1 MYVTLGRHHWE
12 EGSVSSSPRSPCAPL
27 QPVTPCP
34 GHPDLLL
41 SRHACSFW
49 NHTCSPPSSCAW
61 IPSHRPRVA
70 SEIQHVVALLLGVAR
85 LQPIVRAC
93 HALSSHSPEEG
104 RVGSSSLWVLRIKLL
119 LRSRICAQDSP
130 WSRLISLSPVS
141 GLGLLARVLS
151 VTL

>member
-49 NHTCSPPSSCAW
+49 NHTCSPPSSRAW

-93 HALSSHSPEEG
+93 HAVFSFARGGTCGFFQS
-104 RVGSSSLWVLRIKLL
+104 VGSENKAAAEV
-119 LRSRICAQDSP
+119 QDLCP
-130 WSRLISLSPVS
+130 RLPV
-141 GLGLLARVLS
+141 
-151 VTL
+151 VTFDLP